1 MENEQFNLNKNHKN
15 HYNEEKYELFFDYNN
30 SYSFENILKENNNKT
45 YQLNSGNKNEFEVY
59 NYNIN
64 PNIYSNNNNLLN
76 DNYNN
81 NCNNFSKSYNEAQS
95 TKINSSFNS
104 YSLNEYIQR
113 KKDEFNKIS
122 NSMKKII
129 DKHKNDKNICDLETN
144 NNDNQPLKNEYN
156 CDKDKNLNKIVE
168 HLIKAYS
175 KDELKYIKE
184 KINNKVLVD
193 EDEPQPETLLNI
205 YNYNNV
211 KNKNRNRNRNKI
223 NLKLSSDS
231 PSFLKITNNNKD
243 IKNNK
248 TIDKNKNQFFKKI
261 NKNINYK
268 PIKINAKN
276 FSNKK
281 KFKNTNNNSHNTTHI
296 LNKTDITKNTNVK
309 FKPEFY
315 TYIKC

>member
-1 MENEQFNLNKNHKN
+1 MENEQFNLNKKYKN
-15 HYNEEKYELFFDYNN
+15 YNEEKYELFFNYDNP
-30 SYSFENILKENNNKT
+30 YSFENILKEKNNKA
-45 YQLNSGNKNEFEVY
+45 YKLNSENEN

-64 PNIYSNNNNLLN
+64 RNIYDNNNSNNNFN
-76 DNYNN
+76 
-81 NCNNFSKSYNEAQS
+81 KSYNEGQS

-122 NSMKKII
+122 ISMNKII
-129 DKHKNDKNICDLETN
+129 DKHKNDKNIYNLETN
-144 NNDNQPLKNEYN
+144 NYDNSPLEYN
-156 CDKDKNLNKIVE
+156 YDKDKKLNKIVD

-193 EDEPQPETLLNI
+193 EDEPQPETLLNV
-205 YNYNNV
+205 YNYNNA
-211 KNKNRNRNRNKI
+211 KNRNRNKNKN

-248 TIDKNKNQFFKKI
+248 TIIDKNKNQFFKK
-261 NKNINYK
+261 
-268 PIKINAKN
+268 
-276 FSNKK
+276 
-281 KFKNTNNNSHNTTHI
+281 
-296 LNKTDITKNTNVK
+296 
-309 FKPEFY
+309 
-315 TYIKC
+315 